1 MIEWITNNWNNLL
14 SAWGGLVA
22 ICSSIVKI
30 TPSTKDN
37 KVFGFIIDILDL
49 FSVAYPKD
57 KK

>member
-1 MIEWITNNWNNLL
+1 MIDWITNNWNNLL
-14 SAWGGLVA
+14 AAWGGFVA
-22 ICSSIVKI
+22 ICSAIVKI

-37 KVFGFIIDILDL
+37 KAFSFIIDILDL